1 MSGENVLAK
10 YSCRIKSRTG
20 ETIWVDV
27 SAVRITWEGS
37 PATLTFLR
45 DVTIRKKLE
54 EQLLQAQKMEAV
66 GQLAGG
72 IAHDFNNILTA
83 LMGYGHLLKIKMHE
97 GDPLRSYADHIL
109 ALSDKA
115 ANLTQ
120 GLLAF
125 SRKQVLNPKI
135 IELNEVIR
143 KTDKFLSRIIGEDVR
158 IQIALAEKELI
169 VMADPGQIEQVLMNL
184 AANAR
189 DAMPEGG
196 LLFIGTQAA
205 VLDKEFIRQHGYGKE
220 GKYALIMVSDTGTG
234 IDNETRKKIFEPFF
248 TTKGVGKGTGLGLS
262 MVYGI
267 IKQHEGYVDVYSDP
281 GKGTMFSIYL
291 PLDQGAIDNSADE
304 AVQTVERGTE
314 TVLLA
319 EDDVDVRLFIGSLLR
334 QYGYSVIEAA
344 DGEEAV
350 RKFSID
356 KESIRLVL
364 VDVIMPKMNGMA
376 VCEEIRKMRPDI
388 MVIVM
393 SGYPSDI
400 MDKKGVPRE
409 GTGFILKPVS
419 PFELLHAIR
428 EMLDKHSSEGK

>member
-1 MSGENVLAK
+1 
-10 YSCRIKSRTG
+10 
-20 ETIWVDV
+20 
-27 SAVRITWEGS
+27 
-37 PATLTFLR
+37 
-45 DVTIRKKLE
+45 
-54 EQLLQAQKMEAV
+54 
-66 GQLAGG
+66 
-72 IAHDFNNILTA
+72 
-83 LMGYGHLLKIKMHE
+83 
-97 GDPLRSYADHIL
+97 
-109 ALSDKA
+109 
-115 ANLTQ
+115 
-120 GLLAF
+120 
-125 SRKQVLNPKI
+125 
-135 IELNEVIR
+135 
-143 KTDKFLSRIIGEDVR
+143 
-158 IQIALAEKELI
+158 
-169 VMADPGQIEQVLMNL
+169 
-184 AANAR
+184 
-189 DAMPEGG
+189 
-196 LLFIGTQAA
+196 
-205 VLDKEFIRQHGYGKE
+205 
-220 GKYALIMVSDTGTG
+220 
-234 IDNETRKKIFEPFF
+234 
-248 TTKGVGKGTGLGLS
+248 